1 MASENYFGNPNLKR
15 IGVAID
21 YTEEQIL
28 EIKKCSEDYK
38 YFIDNYCYIVTV
50 DSGLQPFKLWKFQKT
65 YLDILHNN
73 RKIIVKFPRQTSKT
87 TTAAAYFLWHTLFS
101 DNKTVAV
108 LANKEDAAMETLSR
122 YQIMYENL
130 PLWLQQGVKTWNKG
144 SIELEN
150 GSKVITAATTSSG
163 IRGKTISILYIDEAA
178 IIPNNIADA
187 FLTSVFPVVSSGTTT
202 KILISSTPRG
212 YNHFWKLWNDAK
224 EGRNG
229 FITYEIHYS
238 EVPGKNKKW
247 AEEQRKTLGD
257 VGFAQEVLCLFN
269 GSSYTLINAE
279 TIGQLSYSTPLL
291 SDSGLDIYEYPIHRT
306 LDSDHKVLE
315 YEHGYILVADTSKGV
330 GGDYSAFT
338 VIDITQMPYRI
349 VAKYR
354 DNTISPL
361 LYPSIIYKVARQY
374 NNAFVLLEIN
384 FSDQVAHILYSDYEY
399 ENILFVTKDNT
410 QQRISNGFA
419 GASTALGVSTD
430 KKVKRIGCSNFKALI
445 EEKKLLIPD
454 ADIISEL
461 STFIQVKDSYAAD
474 EGYNDDLVMT
484 LVLFGW
490 LTTSMFF
497 KEVTD
502 MNLRQALY
510 QERIQKIEDDFLPI
524 LRDDGIDSGI
534 YHDTKDV
541 WFDYGVFNS
550 NIYK

>member
-1 MASENYFGNPNLKR
+1 MSEIAFNSNYEILTPTDWQNFDGIRKSKKQTLK
-15 IGVAID
+15 I
-21 YTEEQIL
+21 
-28 EIKKCSEDYK
+28 
-38 YFIDNYCYIVTV
+38 
-50 DSGLQPFKLWKFQKT
+50 KFQSGKEVICT
-65 YLDILHNN
+65 PDHRFIHDNIEITAKSLKVKSKLGNEIVVSVKLD
-73 RKIIVKFPRQTSKT
+73 KIQNVYDPI
-87 TTAAAYFLWHTLFS
+87 
-101 DNKTVAV
+101 NVA
-108 LANKEDAAMETLSR
+108 
-122 YQIMYENL
+122 
-130 PLWLQQGVKTWNKG
+130 
-144 SIELEN
+144 N
-150 GSKVITAATTSSG
+150 GSKYLSKNI
-163 IRGKTISILYIDEAA
+163 ISH
-178 IIPNNIADA
+178 N
-187 FLTSVFPVVSSGTTT
+187 
-202 KILISSTPRG
+202 
-212 YNHFWKLWNDAK
+212 
-224 EGRNG
+224 
-229 FITYEIHYS
+229 
-238 EVPGKNKKW
+238 
-247 AEEQRKTLGD
+247 
-257 VGFAQEVLCLFN
+257 CLFN

>member
-15 IGVAID
+15 IGIPIE

-65 YLDILHNN
+65 YLDIIHNN
-73 RKIIVKFPRQTSKT
+73 RKVLIKFPRQTSKT
-87 TTAAAYFLWHTLFS
+87 TTAAAYFLWFTLFN

-130 PLWLQQGVKTWNKG
+130 PIWLQQGIKTWNKG

-163 IRGKTISILYIDEAA
+163 IRGKTISILFIDEAA
-178 IIPNNIADA
+178 IIPNNIAEA

-247 AEEQRKTLGD
+247 AEEQRKILGD
-257 VGFAQEVLCLFN
+257 VGFAQEVLCQYN
-269 GSSYTLINAE
+269 GSSYTLIKSE
-279 TIGQLSYSTPLL
+279 TIGQLSYSQPLL
-291 SDSGLDIYEYPIHRT
+291 SDSGLDIYEYPIGRT
-306 LDSDHKVLE
+306 IDADHAITE
-315 YEHGYILVADTSKGV
+315 YEHAYILVADTSKGV

-361 LYPSIIYKVARQY
+361 IYPSIIYKVAKQY

-399 ENILFVTKDNT
+399 ENILFVSKESA
-410 QQRISNGFA
+410 QQKISNGF
-419 GASTALGVSTD
+419 GGTSTSLGVATD
-430 KKVKRIGCSNFKALI
+430 KKVKRIGCSNFKSLI
-445 EEKKLLIPD
+445 EEKKILIPD
-454 ADIISEL
+454 ADIISEI

-490 LTTSMFF
+490 LTTSTFF
-497 KEVTD
+497 KEITD
-502 MNLRQALY
+502 VNLRQAIY
-510 QERIQKIEDDFLPI
+510 HERIQRIEDDFLPI
-524 LRDDGIDSGI
+524 LRDDGLESGI
-534 YHDTKDV
+534 YMDKKDV
-541 WFDYGVFNS
+541 WYDYGVFNS
-550 NIYK
+550 LHK

>member
-257 VGFAQEVLCLFN
+257 VGFAQEVECLGGN
-269 GSSYTLINAE
+269 ETVTIRNKNTNKIEIITLE
-279 TIGQLSYSTPLL
+279 KLHDLL
-291 SDSGLDIYEYPIHRT
+291 SI
-306 LDSDHKVLE
+306 
-315 YEHGYILVADTSKGV
+315 
-330 GGDYSAFT
+330 
-338 VIDITQMPYRI
+338 
-349 VAKYR
+349 
-354 DNTISPL
+354 
-361 LYPSIIYKVARQY
+361 
-374 NNAFVLLEIN
+374 NN
-384 FSDQVAHILYSDYEY
+384 
-399 ENILFVTKDNT
+399 
-410 QQRISNGFA
+410 
-419 GASTALGVSTD
+419 
-430 KKVKRIGCSNFKALI
+430 
-445 EEKKLLIPD
+445 
-454 ADIISEL
+454 
-461 STFIQVKDSYAAD
+461 
-474 EGYNDDLVMT
+474 
-484 LVLFGW
+484 
-490 LTTSMFF
+490 
-497 KEVTD
+497 
-502 MNLRQALY
+502 
-510 QERIQKIEDDFLPI
+510 
-524 LRDDGIDSGI
+524 
-534 YHDTKDV
+534 
-541 WFDYGVFNS
+541 
-550 NIYK
+550 